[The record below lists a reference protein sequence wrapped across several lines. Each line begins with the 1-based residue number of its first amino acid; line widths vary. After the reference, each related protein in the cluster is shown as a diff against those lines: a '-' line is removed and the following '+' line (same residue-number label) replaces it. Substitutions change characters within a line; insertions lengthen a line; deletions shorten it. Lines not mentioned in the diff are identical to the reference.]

1 VAAPPDFTLDVIVYG
16 LVVIGL
22 FVVLW
27 AYYDRRDRQ
36 LYDAVRRKITFHC
49 IRCDHLYTQ
58 PVGTETADCP
68 RCGHG
73 NVRLKF

>member
-1 VAAPPDFTLDVIVYG
+1 MAAPPDFTLDVIVYG

-36 LYDAVRRKITFHC
+36 LYDAVGMAMC
-49 IRCDHLYTQ
+49 
-58 PVGTETADCP
+58 A
-68 RCGHG
+68 
-73 NVRLKF
+73 